1 LVCGAVQAGGGLC
14 AQLWGLV
21 AAQAILP
28 QQCHTI
34 RHFAVGCE
42 ALFADLIDP
51 LHDLDALLPF
61 RLKRLPL
68 FQ

>member
-1 LVCGAVQAGGGLC
+1 V
-14 AQLWGLV
+14 
-21 AAQAILP
+21 ILAEGCFVVR
-28 QQCHTI
+28 Q
-34 RHFAVGCE
+34 FAVGCE

-51 LHDLDALLPF
+51 LHNLDALLPF